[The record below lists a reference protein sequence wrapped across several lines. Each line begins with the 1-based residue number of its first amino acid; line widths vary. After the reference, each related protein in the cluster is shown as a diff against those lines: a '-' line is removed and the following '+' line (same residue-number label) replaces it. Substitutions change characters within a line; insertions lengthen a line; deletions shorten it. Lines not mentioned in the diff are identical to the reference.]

1 MQTGR
6 LQQTLA
12 DCVERQGKA
21 LHSGKVSTVRLCP
34 ERASRGRYFDFRSN
48 FVPASVEFA
57 QVSPLCTTL
66 YKGGFRIRTVEHLLS
81 ALEASGVD
89 NCRIEIEDSDTQGH
103 DAEIPIFDGSAREWV
118 AAVEEVGL
126 TVATDLD
133 GKSVEKMAPH
143 VNEPVYAW
151 RNDSFV
157 AAFPSEVVRITY
169 GINFSQAPVIGCQW
183 FSTPPLD
190 NLVYSMQIALSRT
203 FCIYEEVE
211 QMRNAGLIKG
221 GSLENAIVCSASKGW
236 LNPPLHFSDEPCRH
250 KILDLIGDLSLFA
263 QFGNQGLPVAHI
275 VAYKACA
282 FGSGGHALHT
292 DLARRLIGMI

>member
-1 MQTGR
+1 MYKEFSKRTFLSSFDAFMQTGR

-103 DAEIPIFDGSAREWV
+103 DAEV
-118 AAVEEVGL
+118 
-126 TVATDLD
+126 
-133 GKSVEKMAPH
+133 
-143 VNEPVYAW
+143 
-151 RNDSFV
+151 
-157 AAFPSEVVRITY
+157 TY
-169 GINFSQAPVIGCQW
+169 
-183 FSTPPLD
+183 
-190 NLVYSMQIALSRT
+190 
-203 FCIYEEVE
+203 
-211 QMRNAGLIKG
+211 
-221 GSLENAIVCSASKGW
+221 
-236 LNPPLHFSDEPCRH
+236 
-250 KILDLIGDLSLFA
+250 
-263 QFGNQGLPVAHI
+263 QFYP
-275 VAYKACA
+275 
-282 FGSGGHALHT
+282 
-292 DLARRLIGMI
+292 

>member
-34 ERASRGRYFDFRSN
+34 ERASRGRRVPNSN
-48 FVPASVEFA
+48 
-57 QVSPLCTTL
+57 
-66 YKGGFRIRTVEHLLS
+66 
-81 ALEASGVD
+81 
-89 NCRIEIEDSDTQGH
+89 
-103 DAEIPIFDGSAREWV
+103 
-118 AAVEEVGL
+118 VEEVGL

-169 GINFSQAPVIGCQW
+169 GVNFSQVKIG
-183 FSTPPLD
+183 
-190 NLVYSMQIALSRT
+190 
-203 FCIYEEVE
+203 
-211 QMRNAGLIKG
+211 
-221 GSLENAIVCSASKGW
+221 
-236 LNPPLHFSDEPCRH
+236 
-250 KILDLIGDLSLFA
+250 
-263 QFGNQGLPVAHI
+263 
-275 VAYKACA
+275 
-282 FGSGGHALHT
+282 
-292 DLARRLIGMI
+292 